1 MSGKNRGCFWVFSAF
16 LYFFIDNTVAQDNAL
31 FFSYWLELIN
41 QELVR
46 NPNRKDKFV
55 PVCLDNCSLDKAPAM
70 QTLLQTYNIPSKI
83 DDLVIELL
91 GETRRKPNMK
101 WPILE
106 FDDEE
111 YKCGK
116 IKLTHALNKLMK
128 KNQHPR
134 LQKKSSKRDNSC
146 NCMNVEIDYVKV

>member
-1 MSGKNRGCFWVFSAF
+1 MFSAF
-16 LYFFIDNTVAQDNAL
+16 SYFIIDNTVAQNNAH
-31 FFSYWLELIN
+31 FFNHWLDCIN
-41 QELVR
+41 EELVR

-55 PVCLDNCSLDKAPAM
+55 PVCLDNCSLDQAPAM

-83 DDLVIELL
+83 DDLVIELV
-91 GETRRKPNMK
+91 GETRRKPNMR

-106 FDDEE
+106 FDHEE

-116 IKLTHALNKLMK
+116 TKLTDALNKLMK

-134 LQKKSSKRDNSC
+134 LQKKSSKSDQF
-146 NCMNVEIDYVKV
+146 NCTKVEIDYVKA